1 MRSGECGE
9 SVGCVRLIPGD
20 GVVWQADWFPVNHPL
35 AVLWQHVDA
44 TPAGAAIATNL
55 NADDLNEA
63 AAELMT
69 RGVRVERLSFKQ
81 CQRAG
86 TMITIAK
93 VLGFP
98 SYFGEN
104 WMAFDECI
112 GDREFQPRV
121 ATALIM
127 EDSFRVL
134 RVTRGAM
141 LRIFES
147 IQDGSAASNYA
158 HMPEIEF
165 PPLWVV
171 LNFLRREHM
180 GPALEKFPRILRA
193 VTEA

>member
-1 MRSGECGE
+1 MNH
-9 SVGCVRLIPGD
+9 RL
-20 GVVWQADWFPVNHPL
+20 ASF
-35 AVLWQHVDA
+35 WQHVDA
-44 TPAGAAIATNL
+44 TPAGAAIAANL
-55 NADDLNEA
+55 DADDLNEA
-63 AAELMT
+63 AAVLTT
-69 RGVRVERLSFKQ
+69 RGVRVERLAFKQ

-86 TMITIAK
+86 TMLAIAN

-121 ATALIM
+121 ATVLLI

-141 LRIFES
+141 LRVFES
-147 IQDGSAASNYA
+147 IQDGRAASNYA

-180 GPALEKFPRILRA
+180 GPALEGFPRILRA
-193 VTEA
+193 VPEA